1 MDILPPAPD
10 RTSNLLSTL
19 ERITDPF
26 LWAPARCRR
35 AEPLLS
41 RGPTHSRSKLSYCD
55 FSPRPIF
62 AYLCRQVAQPAHEP
76 KVNIIIIQKTYFSN
90 PWLVPQWDQDAL
102 FGTQLRSH
110 IYIYIHRRDVARCGR
125 LPFSMGYSE
134 KRRNTH
140 VSGAFYFRS
149 YMDINGYYLQTQTAT
164 PQWVQRFP
172 II

>member
-1 MDILPPAPD
+1 MLVLHIQIVKANWLNHVDILPPAPD

-110 IYIYIHRRDVARCGR
+110 IYIYTEGMWHDAAVYRSLWVIPKSDA
-125 LPFSMGYSE
+125 
-134 KRRNTH
+134 TH
-140 VSGAFYFRS
+140 MSRVPSTL
-149 YMDINGYYLQTQTAT
+149 DHI
-164 PQWVQRFP
+164 W
-172 II
+172 I